1 LLVTLKT
8 KLTASKINDA
18 HREFDKPIDV
28 TKDQTLSHSNK
39 KQALDNLAQ
48 DAHQLLTA
56 SNEGMAPADDAVA
69 QHEPLLDKVTI
80 AQERIGEKPLHK
92 PAQ

>member
-1 LLVTLKT
+1 MNRKAEI
-8 KLTASKINDA
+8 TASKINDA

-28 TKDQTLSHSNK
+28 TKDQALSHEDK
-39 KQALDNLAQ
+39 KEALENLAQ

-56 SNEGMAPADDAVA
+56 SNEGMAPENDSVA
-69 QHEPLLDKVTI
+69 QHEPLLDKVVN
-80 AQERIGEKPLHK
+80 AQQRIGEKPMHK